1 MRDDSFKD
9 FVVSQLSSLDI
20 SVRPMFSSFGLYLQS
35 RFFGIIS
42 SGRVYFKTNNLTRV
56 KYLECG
62 MRPFAPSKKQV
73 LKNYYEVPVEVVED
87 INKLKEWA
95 EEAANVG

>member
-1 MRDDSFKD
+1 MKTTSYKD
-9 FVVSQLSSLDI
+9 FVVGQLSGLDI

-42 SGRVYFKTNNLTRV
+42 SGRVYFKTNDLTRK
-56 KYLECG
+56 KYLEQSMG
-62 MRPFAPSKKQV
+62 PFAPSEKQI
-73 LKNYYEVPVEVVED
+73 LKNYYEVPVEVIED

-95 EEAANVG
+95 EEAASVQ